1 MAHTSEPNSAAT
13 TCGGCASSFRASISF
28 ICMDDCNGGANIE
41 LTGGDDSTAAT
52 GFNDGSSPRWESLPH
67 LLGPFTLLLRAD

>member
-1 MAHTSEPNSAAT
+1 
-13 TCGGCASSFRASISF
+13 
-28 ICMDDCNGGANIE
+28 MDDCNGGANIE